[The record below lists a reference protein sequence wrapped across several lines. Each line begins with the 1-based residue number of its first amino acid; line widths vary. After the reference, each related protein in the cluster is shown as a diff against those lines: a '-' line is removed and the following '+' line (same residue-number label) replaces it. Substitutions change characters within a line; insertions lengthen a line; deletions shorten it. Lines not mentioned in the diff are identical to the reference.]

1 MKNFKLWITFIA
13 AVSLPFA
20 IGLPITVFLTFLS
33 IQTGLVQTGPPV
45 SWLPLAGMVIAV
57 FIVSLLFTIIVS
69 RHFFKPI
76 HELIHALDE
85 VVAGNFHIRLPA
97 NSKFFE
103 MQSVSINFNKM
114 MEQLNSIELL
124 QSDFIQNVSHE
135 IKTPLA
141 AIEGYASL
149 LITSPLSEEQT
160 IYVSRISESSKRL
173 SSLTGSILKLSK
185 LENQKIVS
193 DKQIFSLDE
202 QICQAVLSMEPL
214 WSPKNL
220 DMSIDLP
227 KMHYYGNEELMYQI
241 WSNLFSNAVKF
252 TPMGGH
258 ICIHGEYAGSL
269 TKIVFKDSGIGM
281 TKEIQDHIFEKFYQ
295 GEPNRSME
303 GNGIGLALVKK
314 ILTLCNGSIEVVS
327 RPGHGSTFTVFLPN
341 PLYEKK
347 GS

>member
-149 LITSPLSEEQT
+149 LITSPPFRGADNICVPYFREQ
-160 IYVSRISESSKRL
+160 
-173 SSLTGSILKLSK
+173 
-185 LENQKIVS
+185 
-193 DKQIFSLDE
+193 
-202 QICQAVLSMEPL
+202 
-214 WSPKNL
+214 
-220 DMSIDLP
+220 
-227 KMHYYGNEELMYQI
+227 
-241 WSNLFSNAVKF
+241 
-252 TPMGGH
+252 
-258 ICIHGEYAGSL
+258 
-269 TKIVFKDSGIGM
+269 
-281 TKEIQDHIFEKFYQ
+281 
-295 GEPNRSME
+295 
-303 GNGIGLALVKK
+303 
-314 ILTLCNGSIEVVS
+314 
-327 RPGHGSTFTVFLPN
+327 
-341 PLYEKK
+341 
-347 GS
+347 